1 MQGDEVKN
9 MLKETTSSA
18 VEDGAFG
25 LPFIIIRQ
33 GKDHLGIEDETFF
46 GSDRFEVI
54 AHKLGI
60 LIKINCN
67 HASK

>member
-9 MLKETTSSA
+9 MLKETTANA

-60 LIKINCN
+60 LDYDLLQSCV
-67 HASK
+67 

>member
-60 LIKINCN
+60 LDNDLLQLCV
-67 HASK
+67 